1 MSFLFQNARWLT
13 ATGLLYFCSCFGQ
26 TFFISLFAGEIRQAF
41 NLSHGDWGFIY
52 SGGTLASAIA
62 MLCFG
67 GYIDKYKITMN
78 IKIVI
83 ISLSL
88 VCLAMTFVDLVWI
101 LPLIIFGL
109 RFFGQGMLIHIPA
122 VAIGKWYGKN
132 KGKAISL
139 SIMGFSIGEAI
150 FPVIFVSLI
159 MLIGWRNSWLVGTV
173 ILLLI
178 LPIIIKLLSNER
190 TPNSKQEY
198 LSDQV
203 GMESK
208 HWKRKDVLKNW
219 VFWAVIIPFLIPP
232 IFSTAFF
239 FNMVHLTE
247 VKNWSLITFTSLF
260 PFYTGMSILTTL
272 TSGWMLDKFGVE
284 KILPFYLLP
293 MAIGLLI
300 FSYSNTYLTAAIG
313 FGFLGMTQGLA
324 MTIGGTFWP
333 TYYGTKNL
341 GSVRSLSTSTM
352 VFGTAIGPAI
362 VGKLLDIDVNYNFIL
377 LVMSVLAVIA
387 SLSLWITMLK
397 APQLLPSKQK

>member
-190 TPNSKQEY
+190 TPNSKQED

-300 FSYSNTYLTAAIG
+300 FSYSNNYLTAAIG

>member
-1 MSFLFQNARWLT
+1 MNFLFQNARWLIAT
-13 ATGLLYFCSCFGQ
+13 ALLYFCSCFGQ

-41 NLSHGDWGFIY
+41 NLSHGEWGFIY

-67 GYIDKYKITMN
+67 GYVDKYKITLN

-88 VCLAMTFVDLVWI
+88 VCLTMTFVSLVWL

-132 KGKAISL
+132 KGKALSL
-139 SIMGFSIGEAI
+139 SIMGFSVGEAI
-150 FPVIFVSLI
+150 FPVIFVSLF

-173 ILLLI
+173 ILLFI
-178 LPIIIKLLSNER
+178 LPIIITLLSNER
-190 TPNSKQEY
+190 VPNSKQEN

-203 GMESK
+203 GMGSK

-260 PFYTGMSILTTL
+260 PFYTGMSIITTL
-272 TSGWMLDKFGVE
+272 ASGWMLDKFGVE
-284 KILPFYLLP
+284 KILPFYLIP
-293 MAIGLLI
+293 MATGLLI

-313 FGFLGMTQGLA
+313 FSFLGMTQGLA

-352 VFGTAIGPAI
+352 VFGTAIGPAV

-377 LVMSVLAVIA
+377 LGMSVLAVIA

>member
-1 MSFLFQNARWLT
+1 MNFLFQNARWLT

-67 GYIDKYKITMN
+67 GYVDKYKITLN

-88 VCLAMTFVDLVWI
+88 VCLTMTFVNLVWF

-132 KGKAISL
+132 KGKALSL

-150 FPVIFVSLI
+150 FPVIFVSLF

-173 ILLLI
+173 ILLFI
-178 LPIIIKLLSNER
+178 LPVIITLLSNER
-190 TPNSKQEY
+190 VPNSKQED

-203 GMESK
+203 GMASK

-260 PFYTGMSILTTL
+260 PFYTGMSIITTL
-272 TSGWMLDKFGVE
+272 ASGWMLDKFGVE
-284 KILPFYLLP
+284 KILPFYLIP
-293 MAIGLLI
+293 MATGLLI

-352 VFGTAIGPAI
+352 VFGTAIGPAV

-377 LVMSVLAVIA
+377 LGMSVLAVIA

>member
-1 MSFLFQNARWLT
+1 MNFLFQNARWLIAT
-13 ATGLLYFCSCFGQ
+13 ALLYFCSCFGQ

-41 NLSHGDWGFIY
+41 NLSHGEWGFIY

-67 GYIDKYKITMN
+67 GYVDKYKITLN

-88 VCLAMTFVDLVWI
+88 VCLTMTFVSLVWL

-132 KGKAISL
+132 KGKALSL

-150 FPVIFVSLI
+150 FPVIFVSLF

-173 ILLLI
+173 ILLFI
-178 LPIIIKLLSNER
+178 LPIIITLLSNER
-190 TPNSKQEY
+190 VPNSKQEN

-203 GMESK
+203 GMGSK
-208 HWKRKDVLKNW
+208 HWKRRDVLENW

-260 PFYTGMSILTTL
+260 PFYTGMSIITTL
-272 TSGWMLDKFGVE
+272 ASGWMLDKFGVE
-284 KILPFYLLP
+284 KILPFYLIP
-293 MAIGLLI
+293 MATGLLI
-300 FSYSNTYLTAAIG
+300 FSYSN
-313 FGFLGMTQGLA
+313 
-324 MTIGGTFWP
+324 
-333 TYYGTKNL
+333 
-341 GSVRSLSTSTM
+341 
-352 VFGTAIGPAI
+352 
-362 VGKLLDIDVNYNFIL
+362 
-377 LVMSVLAVIA
+377 
-387 SLSLWITMLK
+387 
-397 APQLLPSKQK
+397 

>member
-1 MSFLFQNARWLT
+1 MNFLFQNARWLIAT
-13 ATGLLYFCSCFGQ
+13 ALLYFCSCFGQ

-41 NLSHGDWGFIY
+41 NLSHGEWGFIY

-67 GYIDKYKITMN
+67 GYVDKYKITLN

-88 VCLAMTFVDLVWI
+88 VCFTMTFVSLVWL

-132 KGKAISL
+132 KGKALSL

-150 FPVIFVSLI
+150 FPVIFVSLF

-173 ILLLI
+173 ILLFI
-178 LPIIIKLLSNER
+178 LPIIITLLSNER
-190 TPNSKQEY
+190 VPNSKQEN

-203 GMESK
+203 GMGSK

-284 KILPFYLLP
+284 KILPYYLLP
-293 MAIGLLI
+293 MATGLLI
-300 FSYSNTYLTAAIG
+300 FSYSNTYLTAAMG

>member
-1 MSFLFQNARWLT
+1 MNFLFQNARWLIAT
-13 ATGLLYFCSCFGQ
+13 ALLYFCSCFGQ

-41 NLSHGDWGFIY
+41 NLSHGEWGFIY

-67 GYIDKYKITMN
+67 GYVDKYKITLN

-88 VCLAMTFVDLVWI
+88 VCLTMTFVSLVWL

-132 KGKAISL
+132 KGKALSL

-150 FPVIFVSLI
+150 FPVIFVSLF

-173 ILLLI
+173 ILLFI
-178 LPIIIKLLSNER
+178 LPIIITLLSNER
-190 TPNSKQEY
+190 VPNSKQEN

-203 GMESK
+203 GMGSK

-260 PFYTGMSILTTL
+260 PFYTGMSIITTL
-272 TSGWMLDKFGVE
+272 ASGWMLDKFGVE
-284 KILPFYLLP
+284 KILPFYLIP
-293 MAIGLLI
+293 MATGLLI

-313 FGFLGMTQGLA
+313 FSFLGMTQGLA

-397 APQLLPSKQK
+397 APQLLPRKQK

>member
-1 MSFLFQNARWLT
+1 MNFLFQNARWLIAT
-13 ATGLLYFCSCFGQ
+13 ALLYFCSCFGQ

-41 NLSHGDWGFIY
+41 NLSHGEWGFIY

-67 GYIDKYKITMN
+67 GYVDKYKITLN

-88 VCLAMTFVDLVWI
+88 VCLTMTFVSLVWL

-132 KGKAISL
+132 KGKALSL

-173 ILLLI
+173 ILLFI

-190 TPNSKQEY
+190 VPNSKQEN
-198 LSDQV
+198 LSDQF
-203 GMESK
+203 GMGSK
-208 HWKRKDVLKNW
+208 HWKRRDVLKNW

-260 PFYTGMSILTTL
+260 PFYTGMSIITTL
-272 TSGWMLDKFGVE
+272 ASGWMLDKFGVE
-284 KILPFYLLP
+284 KILPFYLIP
-293 MAIGLLI
+293 MATGLLI

-352 VFGTAIGPAI
+352 VFGTAIGPAV

-377 LVMSVLAVIA
+377 LGMSVLAVIA

>member
-1 MSFLFQNARWLT
+1 MNFLFQNARWLIAT
-13 ATGLLYFCSCFGQ
+13 ALLYFCSCFGQ

-41 NLSHGDWGFIY
+41 NLSHGEWGFIY

-67 GYIDKYKITMN
+67 GYVDKYKITLN

-88 VCLAMTFVDLVWI
+88 VCLTMTFVSLVWL

-132 KGKAISL
+132 KGKALSL

-150 FPVIFVSLI
+150 FPVIFVSLF

-173 ILLLI
+173 ILLFI

-190 TPNSKQEY
+190 VPNSKQEN

-203 GMESK
+203 GMGSK
-208 HWKRKDVLKNW
+208 HWKRRDVLKNW

-260 PFYTGMSILTTL
+260 PFYTGMSIITTL
-272 TSGWMLDKFGVE
+272 ASGWMLDKFGVE
-284 KILPFYLLP
+284 KILPFYLIP
-293 MAIGLLI
+293 MATGLLI

-313 FGFLGMTQGLA
+313 FSFLGMTQGLA

-352 VFGTAIGPAI
+352 VFGTAIGPAV

-377 LVMSVLAVIA
+377 LGMSVLAVIA

>member
-109 RFFGQGMLIHIPA
+109 RFFGQGMLTHIPA

-284 KILPFYLLP
+284 KILPYYLLP
-293 MAIGLLI
+293 MATGLLI
-300 FSYSNTYLTAAIG
+300 FSYSNTYLTAAMG

>member
-1 MSFLFQNARWLT
+1 MNFLFQNARWLIAT
-13 ATGLLYFCSCFGQ
+13 ALLYFCSCFGQ

-41 NLSHGDWGFIY
+41 NLSHGEWGFIY

-67 GYIDKYKITMN
+67 GYVDKYKITLN

-88 VCLAMTFVDLVWI
+88 VCFTMTFVSLVWL

-132 KGKAISL
+132 KGKALSL

-150 FPVIFVSLI
+150 FPVIFVSLF

-173 ILLLI
+173 ILLFI

-190 TPNSKQEY
+190 VPNSKQEN

-203 GMESK
+203 GMGSK
-208 HWKRKDVLKNW
+208 HWKRRDVLKNW

-260 PFYTGMSILTTL
+260 PFYTGMSIITTL
-272 TSGWMLDKFGVE
+272 ASGWMLDKFGVE
-284 KILPFYLLP
+284 KILPFYLIP
-293 MAIGLLI
+293 MATGLLI
-300 FSYSNTYLTAAIG
+300 FSYSNAYLTAAIG
-313 FGFLGMTQGLA
+313 FSFLGMTQGLA

-352 VFGTAIGPAI
+352 VFGTAIGPAV

-377 LVMSVLAVIA
+377 LGMSVLAVIA

>member
-1 MSFLFQNARWLT
+1 MNFLFQNARWLIAT
-13 ATGLLYFCSCFGQ
+13 ALLYFCSCFGQ

-41 NLSHGDWGFIY
+41 NLSHGEWGFIY

-67 GYIDKYKITMN
+67 GYVDKYKITLN

-88 VCLAMTFVDLVWI
+88 VCLTMTFVSLVWL

-132 KGKAISL
+132 KGKALSL

-150 FPVIFVSLI
+150 FPVIFVSLF

-173 ILLLI
+173 ILLFI
-178 LPIIIKLLSNER
+178 LPIIITLLSNER
-190 TPNSKQEY
+190 VPNSKQEN

-203 GMESK
+203 GMGSK

-260 PFYTGMSILTTL
+260 PFYTGMSIITTL
-272 TSGWMLDKFGVE
+272 ASGWMLDKFGVE
-284 KILPFYLLP
+284 KILPFYLIP
-293 MAIGLLI
+293 MATGLLI

-313 FGFLGMTQGLA
+313 FSFLGMTQGLA

-352 VFGTAIGPAI
+352 VFGTAIGPAV

-377 LVMSVLAVIA
+377 LGMSVLAVIA

-397 APQLLPSKQK
+397 APQLLPRKQK

>member
-1 MSFLFQNARWLT
+1 MNFLFQNARWLIAT
-13 ATGLLYFCSCFGQ
+13 ALLYFCSCFGQ

-41 NLSHGDWGFIY
+41 NLSHGEWGFIY

-67 GYIDKYKITMN
+67 GYVDKYKITLN

-88 VCLAMTFVDLVWI
+88 VCLTMTFVSLVWL

-132 KGKAISL
+132 KGKALSL

-150 FPVIFVSLI
+150 FPVIFVSLF

-173 ILLLI
+173 ILLFI
-178 LPIIIKLLSNER
+178 LPIIITLLSNER
-190 TPNSKQEY
+190 VPNSKQEN
-198 LSDQV
+198 LSDQF
-203 GMESK
+203 GMGSK
-208 HWKRKDVLKNW
+208 HWKRRDVLKNW

-260 PFYTGMSILTTL
+260 PFYTGMSIITTL
-272 TSGWMLDKFGVE
+272 ASGWMLDKFGVE
-284 KILPFYLLP
+284 KILPFYLIP
-293 MAIGLLI
+293 MAAGLLI

-352 VFGTAIGPAI
+352 VFGTAIGPAV

-377 LVMSVLAVIA
+377 LGMSVLAVIA

>member
-1 MSFLFQNARWLT
+1 MNFLFQNARWLIAT
-13 ATGLLYFCSCFGQ
+13 ALLYFCSCFGQ

-41 NLSHGDWGFIY
+41 NLSHGEWGFIY

-67 GYIDKYKITMN
+67 GYVDKYKITLN

-88 VCLAMTFVDLVWI
+88 VCLTMTFVSLVWL

-132 KGKAISL
+132 KGKALSL

-150 FPVIFVSLI
+150 FPVIFVSLF

-173 ILLLI
+173 ILLFI
-178 LPIIIKLLSNER
+178 LPIIITLLSNER
-190 TPNSKQEY
+190 VPNSKQEN

-203 GMESK
+203 GMGSK
-208 HWKRKDVLKNW
+208 HWKRRDVLKNW

-260 PFYTGMSILTTL
+260 PFYTGMSIITTL
-272 TSGWMLDKFGVE
+272 ASGWMLDKFGVE
-284 KILPFYLLP
+284 KILPFYLIP
-293 MAIGLLI
+293 MATGLLI

-313 FGFLGMTQGLA
+313 FSFLGMTQGLA

-352 VFGTAIGPAI
+352 VFGTAIGPAV

-377 LVMSVLAVIA
+377 LGMSVLAVIA

-397 APQLLPSKQK
+397 APQLLPRKQK

>member
-1 MSFLFQNARWLT
+1 MNFLFQNARWLIAT
-13 ATGLLYFCSCFGQ
+13 ALLYFCSCFGQ

-41 NLSHGDWGFIY
+41 NLSHGEWGFIY

-67 GYIDKYKITMN
+67 GYVDKYKITLN

-88 VCLAMTFVDLVWI
+88 VCLTMTFVSLVWL

-132 KGKAISL
+132 KGKALSL

-150 FPVIFVSLI
+150 FPVIFVSLF

-173 ILLLI
+173 ILLFI
-178 LPIIIKLLSNER
+178 LPIIITLLSNER
-190 TPNSKQEY
+190 VPNSKQEN
-198 LSDQV
+198 LSDQF
-203 GMESK
+203 GMGSK
-208 HWKRKDVLKNW
+208 YWKRRDVLKNW

-260 PFYTGMSILTTL
+260 PFYTGMSIITTL
-272 TSGWMLDKFGVE
+272 ASGWMLDKFGVE
-284 KILPFYLLP
+284 KILPFYLIP
-293 MAIGLLI
+293 MATGLLI

-313 FGFLGMTQGLA
+313 FSFLGMTQGLA

-352 VFGTAIGPAI
+352 VFGTAIGPAV

-377 LVMSVLAVIA
+377 LGMSVLAVIA

>member
-1 MSFLFQNARWLT
+1 MNFLFQNARWLT

-67 GYIDKYKITMN
+67 GYVDKYKITLN

-88 VCLAMTFVDLVWI
+88 VCLTMTFVSLVWL

-132 KGKAISL
+132 KGKALSL

-150 FPVIFVSLI
+150 FPVIFVSLF

-173 ILLLI
+173 ILLFI
-178 LPIIIKLLSNER
+178 LPVIITLLSNER
-190 TPNSKQEY
+190 VPNSKQED

-203 GMESK
+203 GMASK

-272 TSGWMLDKFGVE
+272 TSGWILDKFGVE
-284 KILPFYLLP
+284 KILPFYLIP
-293 MAIGLLI
+293 MATGLLI

-324 MTIGGTFWP
+324 MIIGGTFWP

-352 VFGTAIGPAI
+352 VFGTAIGPAV

-377 LVMSVLAVIA
+377 LGMSVLAVIA

-397 APQLLPSKQK
+397 APQLLPRKQK

>member
-173 ILLLI
+173 ILLFI
-178 LPIIIKLLSNER
+178 LPIIITLLSNER
-190 TPNSKQEY
+190 VPNSKQEN

-203 GMESK
+203 GMGSK

-260 PFYTGMSILTTL
+260 PFYTGMSIITTL
-272 TSGWMLDKFGVE
+272 ASGWMLDKFGVE
-284 KILPFYLLP
+284 KILPFYLIP
-293 MAIGLLI
+293 MATGLLI

-313 FGFLGMTQGLA
+313 FSFLGMTQGLA

>member
-1 MSFLFQNARWLT
+1 MNFLFQNARWLIAT
-13 ATGLLYFCSCFGQ
+13 ALLYFCSCFGQ

-41 NLSHGDWGFIY
+41 NLSHGEWGFIY

-67 GYIDKYKITMN
+67 GYVDKYKITLN

-88 VCLAMTFVDLVWI
+88 VCLTMTFVDLVWI

-132 KGKAISL
+132 KGKALSL

-150 FPVIFVSLI
+150 FPVIFVSLF

-178 LPIIIKLLSNER
+178 LPIIITLLSNER
-190 TPNSKQEY
+190 VPNSKQEN

-203 GMESK
+203 GMGSK

-284 KILPFYLLP
+284 KILPFYLIP
-293 MAIGLLI
+293 MAAGLLI

-352 VFGTAIGPAI
+352 VFGTAIGPAV

-377 LVMSVLAVIA
+377 LGMSVLAVIA

>member
-1 MSFLFQNARWLT
+1 MNFLFQNARWLT

-67 GYIDKYKITMN
+67 GYVDKYKITLN

-88 VCLAMTFVDLVWI
+88 VCLTMTFVNLVWF

-132 KGKAISL
+132 KGKALSL

-150 FPVIFVSLI
+150 FPVIFVSLF

-173 ILLLI
+173 ILLFI
-178 LPIIIKLLSNER
+178 LPVIITLLSNER
-190 TPNSKQEY
+190 VPNSKQED

-203 GMESK
+203 GMASK

-272 TSGWMLDKFGVE
+272 TSGWILDKFGVE
-284 KILPFYLLP
+284 KILPFYLIP
-293 MAIGLLI
+293 MATGLLI

-352 VFGTAIGPAI
+352 VFGTAIGPAV

-377 LVMSVLAVIA
+377 LGMSVLAVIA

>member
-1 MSFLFQNARWLT
+1 MNFLFQNARWLIAT
-13 ATGLLYFCSCFGQ
+13 ALLYFCSCFGQ

-41 NLSHGDWGFIY
+41 NLSHGEWGFIY

-67 GYIDKYKITMN
+67 GYVDKYKITLN

-88 VCLAMTFVDLVWI
+88 VCLTMTFVSLVWL

-132 KGKAISL
+132 KGKALSL

-150 FPVIFVSLI
+150 FPVIFVSLF

-173 ILLLI
+173 ILLFI
-178 LPIIIKLLSNER
+178 LPIIITLLSNER
-190 TPNSKQEY
+190 VPNSKQEN

-203 GMESK
+203 GMGSK
-208 HWKRKDVLKNW
+208 HWKRRDVLKNW

-260 PFYTGMSILTTL
+260 PFYTGMSIITTL
-272 TSGWMLDKFGVE
+272 ASGWMLDKFGVE
-284 KILPFYLLP
+284 KILPFYLIP
-293 MAIGLLI
+293 MAAGLLI

-313 FGFLGMTQGLA
+313 FSFLGMTQGLA

-352 VFGTAIGPAI
+352 VFGTAIGPAV

-377 LVMSVLAVIA
+377 LGMSVLAVIA

>member
-1 MSFLFQNARWLT
+1 MNFLFQNARWLIAT
-13 ATGLLYFCSCFGQ
+13 ALLYFCSCFGQ

-41 NLSHGDWGFIY
+41 NLSHGEWGFIY

-67 GYIDKYKITMN
+67 GYVDKYKITLN

-88 VCLAMTFVDLVWI
+88 VCLTMTFVSLVWL

-132 KGKAISL
+132 KGKALSL

-150 FPVIFVSLI
+150 FPVIFVSLF

-173 ILLLI
+173 ILLFI
-178 LPIIIKLLSNER
+178 LPIIITLLSNER
-190 TPNSKQEY
+190 VPNSKQEN

-203 GMESK
+203 GMGSK
-208 HWKRKDVLKNW
+208 HWKRRDVLKNW

-260 PFYTGMSILTTL
+260 PFYTGMSIITTL
-272 TSGWMLDKFGVE
+272 ASGWMLDKFGVE
-284 KILPFYLLP
+284 KILPFYLIP
-293 MAIGLLI
+293 MAAGLLI

-352 VFGTAIGPAI
+352 VFGTAIGPAV

-377 LVMSVLAVIA
+377 LGMSVLAVIA

-397 APQLLPSKQK
+397 APQLLPRKQK

>member
-1 MSFLFQNARWLT
+1 MNFLFQNARWLIAT
-13 ATGLLYFCSCFGQ
+13 ALLYFCSCFGQ

-41 NLSHGDWGFIY
+41 NLSHGEWGFIY

-67 GYIDKYKITMN
+67 GYVDKYKITLN

-88 VCLAMTFVDLVWI
+88 VCLTMTFVSLVWL

-132 KGKAISL
+132 KGKALSL

-150 FPVIFVSLI
+150 FPVIFVSLF

-173 ILLLI
+173 ILLFI
-178 LPIIIKLLSNER
+178 LPIIITLLSNER
-190 TPNSKQEY
+190 VPNSKQEN
-198 LSDQV
+198 LSDQF
-203 GMESK
+203 GMGSK
-208 HWKRKDVLKNW
+208 HWKRRDVLKNW

-260 PFYTGMSILTTL
+260 PFYTGMSIITTL
-272 TSGWMLDKFGVE
+272 ASGWMLDKFGVE
-284 KILPFYLLP
+284 KILPFYLIP
-293 MAIGLLI
+293 MATGLLI
-300 FSYSNTYLTAAIG
+300 FSYSNTYLTATIG
-313 FGFLGMTQGLA
+313 FSFLGMTQGLA

-352 VFGTAIGPAI
+352 VFGTAIGPAV

-377 LVMSVLAVIA
+377 LGMSVIAVIA

>member
-1 MSFLFQNARWLT
+1 MKFLIQNARWLIAT
-13 ATGLLYFCSCFGQ
+13 ALLYFCSCFGQ
-26 TFFISLFAGEIRQAF
+26 TFFISLFAGEIREAF
-41 NLSHGDWGFIY
+41 DLSHGDWGFIY
-52 SGGTLASAIA
+52 SGGTLASAVA
-62 MLCFG
+62 MLFFG
-67 GYIDKYKITMN
+67 GFVDKYKITLN
-78 IKIVI
+78 IKVVI

-88 VCLAMTFVDLVWI
+88 VCLAMTFVEIVWC

-132 KGKAISL
+132 KGKALSL

-150 FPVIFVSLI
+150 FPVIFVSLFI
-159 MLIGWRNSWLVGTV
+159 LIGWRNSWLVGMV

-178 LPIIIKLLSNER
+178 LPIIINLLSNER
-190 TPNSKQEY
+190 IPNSTQENI
-198 LSDQV
+198 SDQV
-203 GMESK
+203 GMKFK
-208 HWKRKDVLKNW
+208 HWTRKEVLNDW

-247 VKNWSLITFTSLF
+247 VKSWSLITFTSLF
-260 PFYTGMSILTTL
+260 PFYTGLSILTTL

-293 MAIGLLI
+293 MAMGLFI
-300 FSYSNTYLTAAIG
+300 FSHSTTYLSAIFG
-313 FGFLGMTQGLA
+313 FCFLGMTQGLA

-352 VFGTAIGPAI
+352 VFGTAIGPAV
-362 VGKLLDIDVNYNFIL
+362 VGKLLDFDINYNLIL
-377 LVMSVLAVIA
+377 LGMCILAIIGSI
-387 SLSLWITMLK
+387 SLGITMTRTPK
-397 APQLLPSKQK
+397 LLPNYQN